1 MRDPNCKS
9 LSSARALGDKERADE
24 GDLQG
29 NQYNRSNNVH
39 EGGLEGSTL
48 GRGVKV
54 GIADC
59 LERGSPSGRTE
70 IFSPKKWGWRATTS
84 D

>member
-1 MRDPNCKS
+1 MRDPKRKS
-9 LSSARALGDKERADE
+9 LSFARALGDKERADE

-29 NQYNRSNNVH
+29 NRYGMCNSVH
-39 EGGLEGSTL
+39 KGGLEGATF

-59 LERGSPSGRTE
+59 PEREGPSGRTE
-70 IFSPKKWGWRATTS
+70 NFSPKK
-84 D
+84 